1 MVGEMSFKGLHKLF
15 EEPHSKWRSSFF
27 VRNSPGFLV
36 FRICTSDISLYR
48 APVMQMG
55 AIWK

>member
-27 VRNSPGFLV
+27 CEGLSRFPG
-36 FRICTSDISLYR
+36 IQN
-48 APVMQMG
+48 MH
-55 AIWK
+55 K